1 MLKTLHKPVFKL
13 GLSQTELN
21 LQFSE
26 LSLELIDF
34 LFVLA
39 LVVFGEID

>member
-13 GLSQTELN
+13 GLSQTELS